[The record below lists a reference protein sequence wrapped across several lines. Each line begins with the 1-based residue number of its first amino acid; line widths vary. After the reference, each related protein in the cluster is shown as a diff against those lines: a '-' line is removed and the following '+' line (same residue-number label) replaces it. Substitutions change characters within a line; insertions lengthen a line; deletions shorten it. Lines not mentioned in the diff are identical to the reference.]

1 MLLFIYSYFFK
12 SLNLHSMNETQL
24 QKKEWVKPEMVDL
37 DVDKTAN
44 GATPSDPELTAGQ
57 SGYS

>member
-1 MLLFIYSYFFK
+1 
-12 SLNLHSMNETQL
+12 MNEKIE
-24 QKKEWVKPEMVDL
+24 KKEWVKPEMVDL
-37 DVDKTAN
+37 DVEKTAN